1 MILRHMLLSS
11 NLRGR
16 RGGLGHAR
24 LRRHR
29 PLLTAA
35 ARHGIDIIHVDHVP
49 TSRPRRCRGRLL
61 LLQRHGGR
69 HRLSTAR
76 APRHRRLRPHRLLLL
91 VLLGHTLARR
101 RRPLTLRRGLLLPGF
116 YMGILGFHADVH
128 CELLQTLLQRR
139 DVLVRLKGR
148 GRPVE
153 RFLEALGHL
162 RELIQPLWGSVRL
175 SLLQKLHNLGNHLP
189 PLVDILVALP
199 SPVET
204 LLDGIVVPLALLRRP
219 LLVLPLL
226 RRLLRRR
233 ALTRRPTL
241 RRIHRSR
248 NQRRQSVAVY
258 GNLLRAGLCI
268 CMCVCTADPLL
279 QDE

>member
-49 TSRPRRCRGRLL
+49 TSRPRRRRGRLL

-69 HRLSTAR
+69 HGLSSAR
-76 APRHRRLRPHRLLLL
+76 APRHWRLRPHRLLLL
-91 VLLGHTLARR
+91 VLLRRLGHALARR
-101 RRPLTLRRGLLLPGF
+101 RWSLTLCPGLLMPCLRS
-116 YMGILGFHADVH
+116 MRILGLHANVH
-128 CELLQTLLQRR
+128 GELLQPLLQRR
-139 DVLVRLKGR
+139 DVLVGLEGR
-148 GRPVE
+148 GRPIQ

-175 SLLQKLHNLGNHLP
+175 SLLQKLHAVSLGGDRDQEWGEGTKEGDL
-189 PLVDILVALP
+189 
-199 SPVET
+199 
-204 LLDGIVVPLALLRRP
+204 
-219 LLVLPLL
+219 
-226 RRLLRRR
+226 
-233 ALTRRPTL
+233 
-241 RRIHRSR
+241 
-248 NQRRQSVAVY
+248 
-258 GNLLRAGLCI
+258 
-268 CMCVCTADPLL
+268 
-279 QDE
+279 